1 MCRII
6 PTCVGGRIYPPKY
19 FHPTLIMACADMP
32 WPVIPSTLLLLHAP
46 PPPSPP
52 SPPLPHP
59 PLSPP
64 PPPPA
69 ASLDGTLKLWDTSEE
84 GGGPKSFFDKPSN
97 EWKKILK
104 EMATFVGNQD
114 GVKEG
119 RLSKDMTNIV
129 SGGRQTVFGLS
140 CVHMHL
146 GVHAFEITCINL
158 HACV

>member
-1 MCRII
+1 
-6 PTCVGGRIYPPKY
+6 
-19 FHPTLIMACADMP
+19 MACADMP
-32 WPVIPSTLLLLHAP
+32 WPVIPSTLLLLLAP
-46 PPPSPP
+46 APPSPLL
-52 SPPLPHP
+52 PLL
-59 PLSPP
+59 PLRSPP

-119 RLSKDMTNIV
+119 RLSKDMTHIV
-129 SGGRQTVFGLS
+129 SGGRQTFFGLS
-140 CVHMHL
+140 GVHMHS
-146 GVHAFEITCINL
+146 GVHVYEITCINL
-158 HACV
+158 NACA